1 MRARLWTVLDTN
13 TVIYFFKGEG
23 HVAESLLRRAPADI
37 GIPAIVLDELQTGI
51 AKSLSPGKRTE
62 QLAELTS
69 VVQVLPFHQQEAR
82 AAAQIRASLERQGT
96 PIGPYDTLIAG
107 TALAH
112 GAILVSRNTREFSHI
127 SDLRVEDWFMTAE

>member
-1 MRARLWTVLDTN
+1 MWVLDTN
-13 TVIYFFKGEG
+13 TLIYFFKGEG
-23 HVAESLLRRAPADI
+23 RVAEALFARRPADI
-37 GIPAIVLDELQTGI
+37 GIPAIVLYELQVGI
-51 AKSLSPGKRTE
+51 AKSSSPEKRTE

-82 AAAQIRASLERQGT
+82 AAADVRAELEKKGT

-112 GAILVSRNTREFSHI
+112 GAVLVSRNTREFARVAG
-127 SDLRVEDWFMTAE
+127 LRVEDWYQ